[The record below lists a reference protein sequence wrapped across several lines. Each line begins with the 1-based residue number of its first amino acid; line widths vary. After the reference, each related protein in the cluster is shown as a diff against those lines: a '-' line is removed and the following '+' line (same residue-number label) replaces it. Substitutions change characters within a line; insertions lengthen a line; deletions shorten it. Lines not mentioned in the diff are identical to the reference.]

1 MLDIRTLR
9 SFQAVAEER
18 SFTRAAHRLNVAQP
32 ALSRQMRELEA
43 DLDLVLLDRG
53 VRPIALT
60 AAGHV
65 LLEHGQRILAAMAQL
80 QSALDRVR
88 QGERRK
94 FTIGFVGST
103 MFGLVP
109 DLLRRFRGAAPDV
122 DVDLIEMNTVS
133 QIDALKSGRIDA
145 GLGRLTL
152 EAPSVSRRI
161 IQHEALMLAVSRHH
175 PLAISEDPV
184 DLDRLVD
191 ESLILY
197 PSEPRPSYAD
207 QVLSLFHDH
216 ALSPAQVHEA
226 RELQSALG
234 LVSAEAGV
242 SIIPASVAKL
252 RRDDIVYRPIRQATA
267 VSPIIL
273 SWRTNDG
280 SDLLASLLAVV
291 PGEAS

>member
-1 MLDIRTLR
+1 MLDIRAIR
-9 SFQAVAEER
+9 AFQAVAEER

-43 DLDLVLLDRG
+43 GLDLVLFDRG
-53 VRPIALT
+53 VRPVALT
-60 AAGHV
+60 AAGRV
-65 LLEHGQRILAAMAQL
+65 LLEHGQRILAAMVQL
-80 QSALDRVR
+80 HGALDRVR

-109 DLLRRFRGAAPDV
+109 DLLRRFRAKAPDV
-122 DVDLIEMNTVS
+122 DIDLIEMNTVS
-133 QIDALKSGRIDA
+133 QIEALKSGRIDA

-152 EAPSVSRRI
+152 EDANVARRV
-161 IQHEALMLAVSRHH
+161 IQHEALMLAVSQHH
-175 PLAISEDPV
+175 ALAVGEEPV
-184 DLDRLVD
+184 NLAELVG
-191 ESLILY
+191 EKLILY
-197 PSEPRPSYAD
+197 PAEPRPSYAD

-216 ALSPAQVHEA
+216 ALSPVNLLEA

-273 SWRTNDG
+273 SWRMNDS
-280 SDLLASLLAVV
+280 SDLLRSLLAVV
-291 PGEAS
+291 PGEEG